1 MGAIQQMKSC
11 TGLRDDVADQT
22 TPRQKLECLVNGIFN
37 GIAAD
42 ETGQTLTPIQALAMA
57 TKTDHYSPE
66 LLNWTE
72 TQVLKMAQGAL
83 TDGNPQTLASSA
95 LVLMLCFDGVALR
108 QETCIEMLTHMRR
121 LHRLS

>member
-1 MGAIQQMKSC
+1 
-11 TGLRDDVADQT
+11 LRDDVADQT
-22 TPRQKLECLVNGIFN
+22 TPSQKLECLVNGIFN

-108 QETCIEMLTHMRR
+108 QKLA
-121 LHRLS
+121 

>member
-57 TKTDHYSPE
+57 TKTDHYSQE

-72 TQVLKMAQGAL
+72 KQGRKL
-83 TDGNPQTLASSA
+83 TRNT
-95 LVLMLCFDGVALR
+95 
-108 QETCIEMLTHMRR
+108 I
-121 LHRLS
+121 